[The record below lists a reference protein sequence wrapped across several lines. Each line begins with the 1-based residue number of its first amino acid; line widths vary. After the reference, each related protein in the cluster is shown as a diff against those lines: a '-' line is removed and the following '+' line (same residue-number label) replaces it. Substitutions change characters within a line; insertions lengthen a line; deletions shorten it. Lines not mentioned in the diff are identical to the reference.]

1 MAQVFLGKG
10 VCARAR
16 NDCSVTG
23 AADCPP
29 IKVSQTPLFAVK
41 ALQAEASSGKL
52 LLSAGGEGAGVS
64 AESATMGAAFVALA
78 GVVIVQFVTLVTQH
92 VSNRRLQREESL
104 RMLRWAAE
112 LAVQGGSPAVES
124 QADLGVAVL
133 KALGESSLIRPD
145 DQKIVSAALDSAVQ
159 AGEDW

>member
-1 MAQVFLGKG
+1 
-10 VCARAR
+10 
-16 NDCSVTG
+16 
-23 AADCPP
+23 
-29 IKVSQTPLFAVK
+29 
-41 ALQAEASSGKL
+41 
-52 LLSAGGEGAGVS
+52 
-64 AESATMGAAFVALA
+64 MGAAFVALA